1 MIVPSGIEGDA
12 KDIAEFSERL
22 KNCAITVDILKYLN
36 GLAIDND
43 YNRQIVPSFLDETM
57 DSDLDIVV
65 DDRFP
70 CMLMMAMPHYHKA
83 GVVTDTHVRLMFEV
97 IVKRRDGMPLDKEYT
112 TVAVDVPMEAM
123 KILPN
128 IPDIRWIDDS
138 VTRKEWLNLW
148 EVVDKDG
155 LTKTFIKEIENL
167 LKREGEN
174 NDEKE

>member
-1 MIVPSGIEGDA
+1 M
-12 KDIAEFSERL
+12 KLWIA
-22 KNCAITVDILKYLN
+22 
-36 GLAIDND
+36 
-43 YNRQIVPSFLDETM
+43 
-57 DSDLDIVV
+57 
-65 DDRFP
+65 
-70 CMLMMAMPHYHKA
+70 A

-155 LTKTFIKEIENL
+155 LTNTFIKEIENL